1 MFTIGILLNLPF
13 GYDQLM
19 SVECKE
25 IPFDGF
31 WRICFVVICTTFLT
45 YLLNIYALKR
55 LTPTKVVIFAYMQ
68 PIIAI
73 IYAVLSENDKL
84 DLVKV
89 ISCIVILSGVYL
101 VTQKTR

>member
-1 MFTIGILLNLPF
+1 
-13 GYDQLM
+13 
-19 SVECKE
+19 
-25 IPFDGF
+25 
-31 WRICFVVICTTFLT
+31 
-45 YLLNIYALKR
+45 
-55 LTPTKVVIFAYMQ
+55 MQ

>member
-1 MFTIGILLNLPF
+1 M
-13 GYDQLM
+13 YKRQ
-19 SVECKE
+19 
-25 IPFDGF
+25 PFDGF
-31 WRICFVVICTTFLT
+31 WRISFVVIGTTFFT